1 MIITRRNALA
11 GLLAAGLA
19 ATFTSACGRA
29 DETSKA
35 SSDGSSSNPIVVA
48 SSFPM
53 SGPFAPIAAI
63 SKGAA
68 AYFDKVNA
76 EGGVNGRKVKYVAY
90 DDGYDPGRAA
100 ANVRRGVDQDT
111 AQAFLT
117 FGVPGE
123 VVRPYLNQRKVFN
136 VAWSG
141 STQFSQVDK
150 FPYSHA
156 WWPDLTAETAVVA
169 QYVGKESPKSKVGVL
184 TLNNDL
190 ADAAEAGFTA
200 GGVTPE
206 VFLKVPP
213 SQQDNTAQVAQL
225 KSAGVDVLYLALG
238 APQMVP
244 TLKYMAQIGYR
255 PKTFV
260 YSITVNHTSLL
271 DPLTPK
277 ISEGLHAALWL
288 ADPADPGWVSDPG
301 IQSYKKDIAAHGAGA
316 DADDMLVLNGFAGA
330 AALVAAMK
338 NAQTQDADGYNAAWN
353 AMKGVPAPG
362 LIGATLN
369 SGPGGRLVYR
379 YQVTEF
385 DGARWQ
391 NRGPVQD
398 VVASGLI
405 K

>member
-1 MIITRRNALA
+1 MTITRRNALA
-11 GLLAAGLA
+11 CLLATGLA
-19 ATFTSACGRA
+19 AAFTTSCGRT
-29 DETSKA
+29 DETSTVSSDA
-35 SSDGSSSNPIVVA
+35 SSSDPIIVA

-53 SGPFAPIAAI
+53 SGPYAPIAAI

-76 EGGVNGRKVKYVAY
+76 DGGVNGRKIKYVAY

-100 ANVRRGVDQDT
+100 ANVRRGVDQDK

-141 STQFSQVDK
+141 STQFSQVDQ

-156 WWPDLTAETAVVA
+156 WWPDLTAETGVVA
-169 QYVGKESPKSKVGVL
+169 QYVGKEVPKAKVGVL

-190 ADAAEAGFTA
+190 ADAAEAGFKS
-200 GGVTPE
+200 GGITPE

-213 SQQDNTAQVAQL
+213 NQQDNTAQVAQL

-244 TLKYMAQIGYR
+244 TLQYMAQIGYR

-277 ISEGLHAALWL
+277 ISAGLHAALWL
-288 ADPADPGWVSDPG
+288 ADPADPGWANDPG
-301 IQSYKKDIAAHGAGA
+301 IQAYKNDVAASGVDAG
-316 DADDMLVLNGFAGA
+316 DMLVLNGFAGA
-330 AALVAAMK
+330 AALVATMK
-338 NAQTQDADGYNAAWN
+338 NAKTQDADGYNAAWN
-353 AMKGVPAPG
+353 ATKGVPAPG

-369 SGPGGRLVYR
+369 AGPGGRLVYR
-379 YQVTEF
+379 YQVMEF
-385 DGARWQ
+385 DGSSWQ
-391 NRGPVQD
+391 TRGPVQD
-398 VVASGLI
+398 VVTSGLI